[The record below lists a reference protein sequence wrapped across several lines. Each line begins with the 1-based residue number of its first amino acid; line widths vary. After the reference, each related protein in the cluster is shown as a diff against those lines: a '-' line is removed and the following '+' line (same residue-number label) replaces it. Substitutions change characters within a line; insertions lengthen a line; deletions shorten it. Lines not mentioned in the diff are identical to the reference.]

1 MTPDA
6 SLDPYRV
13 LQVVPTAEQEV
24 IVAAYR
30 ALARKYHPDRDA
42 SAAAAFRM
50 RELNLAYKIV
60 REAAVRAAH
69 DRGRRMAA
77 AVAASASPPVAPA
90 ISRATARWRP
100 EPRAAGRGPGADGGS
115 RLAFG
120 RYAGWSLR
128 EIARHDPNYLL
139 WLSRHSSGIRYRTE
153 IYAILRAAGTD
164 RKSVV

>member
-1 MTPDA
+1 MKPDP

-13 LQVVPTAEQEV
+13 LQVVPSAEQEV
-24 IVAAYR
+24 VDAAYR

-50 RELNLAYKIV
+50 RELNLAYNTV
-60 REAAVRAAH
+60 RDPAVRAAH
-69 DRGRRMAA
+69 DRGRRLAA
-77 AVAASASPPVAPA
+77 AVASTASPPVAPA
-90 ISRATARWRP
+90 ISRVTPGRRP
-100 EPRAAGRGPGADGGS
+100 EPHAAGRPPSAGAEGGS

-128 EIARHDPNYLL
+128 EVARHDPDYLL

-153 IYAILRAAGTD
+153 IYAILRAAGTPAA
-164 RKSVV
+164 